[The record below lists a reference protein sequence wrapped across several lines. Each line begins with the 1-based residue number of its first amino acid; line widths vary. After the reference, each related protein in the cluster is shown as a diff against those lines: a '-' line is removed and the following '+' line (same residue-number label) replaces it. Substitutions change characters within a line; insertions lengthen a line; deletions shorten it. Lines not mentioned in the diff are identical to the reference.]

1 MASPERSDMH
11 RLTLISAHNFYRS
24 PGGEDRVFASEA
36 ALLKAHAHSLCL
48 HERHNTHLR
57 SPSVAAFTATWNV
70 ETYREIRTAARS
82 RQVAHFHNT
91 FPLLSPSVYY
101 AAAAA
106 GCAIVQTLH
115 NFRLICPGSLLAR
128 DCAPCEDC
136 VASGTLLPAI
146 KHACYRNSR
155 AATAAVVTMLSL
167 HRAAGTY
174 TNMVDAYIALSQFAR
189 QKFVAGGL
197 PSERLFVKPNFVDP
211 DPGAGR
217 GTGGYALYAGRLSRE
232 KGVATLAEA
241 WRRLNHIPLR
251 VAGDGPLRNA
261 PWPAG
266 VTTFGGLPHNSTLAL
281 LREAA
286 MLVFPSTCYECCPMA
301 ILESLACGTPVIAS
315 NLGSIPEFV
324 RHGYNGLLFR
334 PGDPQDLARQV
345 RWAFEHPEELR
356 VMRANARREF
366 EEKYTAERNYKMLM
380 AIYEQAIENAHRRR
394 AKKAAT

>member
-1 MASPERSDMH
+1 
-11 RLTLISAHNFYRS
+11 
-24 PGGEDRVFASEA
+24 
-36 ALLKAHAHSLCL
+36 
-48 HERHNTHLR
+48 
-57 SPSVAAFTATWNV
+57 
-70 ETYREIRTAARS
+70 
-82 RQVAHFHNT
+82 
-91 FPLLSPSVYY
+91 
-101 AAAAA
+101 
-106 GCAIVQTLH
+106 
-115 NFRLICPGSLLAR
+115 
-128 DCAPCEDC
+128 
-136 VASGTLLPAI
+136 
-146 KHACYRNSR
+146 
-155 AATAAVVTMLSL
+155 
-167 HRAAGTY
+167 
-174 TNMVDAYIALSQFAR
+174 MVDAYIALSQFAR